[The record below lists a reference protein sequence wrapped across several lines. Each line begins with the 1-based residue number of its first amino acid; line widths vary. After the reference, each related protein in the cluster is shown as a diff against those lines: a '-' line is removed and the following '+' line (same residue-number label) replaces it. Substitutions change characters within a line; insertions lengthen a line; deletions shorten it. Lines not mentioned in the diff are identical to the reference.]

1 MSWEQDYAEI
11 KSGFEAFVKAWET
24 REVDA
29 LDNLMIVNPFVS
41 YSIFDPIYSR
51 EILKERMKVLGKQP
65 TYSRFVIKSY
75 VCKIEN
81 GKAQQSAGMIGYFG
95 DDSGKEY
102 THYAFTGYFT
112 NSWEKFEDGWKIINA
127 KFDLITDDG
136 TMGMRNEAGDFIR
149 VKGEGDLA
157 FVPNWNP
164 ICDDKSVFDGCHLPC
179 INGDTDAPWLVIK
192 NPENKPLTDEEE
204 IQELLNRYTFMIDTD
219 TYALLP
225 DLFTEDCSVSMSQ
238 LGEMTYPT
246 AIRMLK
252 QMSGGAIR
260 CHHMGEIV
268 KLDVDGDRAVA
279 TAYRRAADEMYPF
292 KYTKETEKVDF
303 VAARYTLMF
312 RRDHGKWRI
321 SHMAYYPGTF
331 INGIYE

>member
-1 MSWEQDYAEI
+1 MSWEQSYEEI
-11 KSGFEAFVKAWET
+11 KNNFEAYIKAWET
-24 REVDA
+24 RKVDL
-29 LDNLMIVNPFVS
+29 LDQVMIENPFVS

-51 EILKERMKVLGKQP
+51 EILKERLKVLGKNP
-65 TYSRFVIKSY
+65 TYSRFLIKAY
-75 VCKIEN
+75 TCLIE
-81 GKAQQSAGMIGYFG
+81 GERAQQSAGLIGYYG

-102 THYAFTGYFT
+102 SHYAFTGYLV
-112 NSWEKFEDGWKIINA
+112 NSWQKFEEGWKIIDA
-127 KFDLITDDG
+127 KFDLVTDDG

-149 VKGEGDLA
+149 VKGEGDLD
-157 FVPNWNP
+157 FVPGWNR

-179 INGDTDAPWLVIK
+179 ICGDMDAPWLVIK
-192 NPENKPLTDEEE
+192 NPDNTFRSDEEE
-204 IQELLNRYTFMIDTD
+204 IQALMNRYTFMIDTD

-225 DLFTEDCSVSMSQ
+225 DLFTPDCSVSMSQ

-246 AIRMLK
+246 AVRMLK
-252 QMSGGAIR
+252 QMSGVAIR
-260 CHHMGEIV
+260 CHHMAEIV
-268 KLDVDGDRAVA
+268 KLDVDGDYAKA
-279 TAYRRAADEMYPF
+279 IAYRRAADEMYPY
-292 KYTKETEKVDF
+292 KYTKETENVDF